1 MALNQR
7 KDTLSTRSQR
17 WSNSTTSTYRYR
29 KVIKEISCANKWR
42 QVRVYRPLFPWS
54 DSCYCDQKYIF
65 GVEKAIVHHLI
76 VRWKSFLPAWW
87 NLHQPSGPRGIQN
100 PFRFVKYELFIGPYG
115 ELCNTDI
122 IKHCI
127 SISRSYKI
135 WANRPP
141 IWTEAIL

>member
-29 KVIKEISCANKWR
+29 KVIKEISERSPSLSSA
-42 QVRVYRPLFPWS
+42 WS
-54 DSCYCDQKYIF
+54 QYESCYCDEKYIF

-87 NLHQPSGPRGIQN
+87 NLHQPWGPRGIQN
-100 PFRFVKYELFIGPYG
+100 PFRLIKYAISIGPYG
-115 ELCNTDI
+115 FAYAELYNTDI

-127 SISRSYKI
+127 SISSSKTGPIGRHGEQGSFY
-135 WANRPP
+135 NR
-141 IWTEAIL
+141 